1 LPLRW
6 RRVLLKLSG
15 EALAGD
21 AGFGFDPSA
30 VSRLAGEIA
39 DAAASGAQMAVV
51 IGGGNVL
58 RGSIAS
64 RGGMERAVAD
74 HIGMLATI
82 QNGLALQDAL
92 EAAGVQT
99 RLQTAIEMTAFAE
112 PFIRR
117 RAIRHLEKGRVV
129 LFGGGTGSPF
139 FSTDTAAA
147 LRAVEIGAEAVL
159 KATNV
164 DGVYDSDPRSNPGAR
179 RYATVTYT
187 ECIENKLGVMDLT
200 AFAMCEEHD
209 LPIVVFSLG
218 VPGNIRAVLT
228 DDRIGTNIRRNP

>member
-64 RGGMERAVAD
+64 QGGMERAVAD